1 MTPTR
6 PSEITDLLGQWAD
19 GDRAAAARVVDLLY
33 DELHRLAQ
41 SVFRR
46 ERPGHTLQATAV
58 VHEAYVR
65 LVEQNGVRCVDRRH
79 FVGLAAHV
87 MRRLLVDH
95 ARDKGR
101 MKRGGDQRRVTFA
114 EVAELGIEKPPDV
127 LAVDEALVALGE
139 VDPRKARLV
148 ELRFFGGLTIDEA
161 ADVLGIGRATA
172 VREWRR
178 ARAWLHRTLSFH
190 GGSFDGGSFDGGS
203 SDGETI
209 DGEATESG

>member
-1 MTPTR
+1 MPASSS
-6 PSEITDLLGQWAD
+6 PEITHLLDQWAE
-19 GDRAAAARVVDLLY
+19 GDRAAAGQVVDLLY
-33 DELHRLAQ
+33 DELHRLAR
-41 SVFRR
+41 SAFRR

-65 LVEQNGVRCVDRRH
+65 LVEQSGVRFVDRRH

-101 MKRGGDQRRVTFA
+101 QKRGGDQRRVTFA
-114 EVAELGIEKPPDV
+114 ELAELGTEEPPDV
-127 LAVDEALVALGE
+127 VAVDEALAGLAE

-148 ELRFFGGLTIDEA
+148 ELRFFGGVTIDEA

-178 ARAWLHRTLSFH
+178 ARAWLYRDLSID
-190 GGSFDGGSFDGGS
+190 DGA
-203 SDGETI
+203 SD
-209 DGEATESG
+209 ASG